1 MIKKIGVLCL
11 LPSFVFATNP
21 CDYDS
26 QTVSTYQGT
35 IESLNVEKREIF
47 PYYQE
52 TKKCKVLVQGKVQGK
67 WYYTSQDYI
76 FTPDMSENEACK
88 NAINKAKDDLLKK
101 YVPEFIESKQNLN
114 CQVLTNPRI
123 ECTIAVSYTHLTL
136 PTKRIV

>member
-76 FTPDMSENEACK
+76 FTP
-88 NAINKAKDDLLKK
+88 
-101 YVPEFIESKQNLN
+101 
-114 CQVLTNPRI
+114 
-123 ECTIAVSYTHLTL
+123 VSYTHLTL
-136 PTKRIV
+136 PTIYSV

>member
-1 MIKKIGVLCL
+1 MIKKISVLCL

-76 FTPDMSENEACK
+76 FTPDMS
-88 NAINKAKDDLLKK
+88 
-101 YVPEFIESKQNLN
+101 
-114 CQVLTNPRI
+114 
-123 ECTIAVSYTHLTL
+123 
-136 PTKRIV
+136 